1 MKQQYPKYTPHFG
14 HSLPIGLGN
23 ICPSAWSPDAQ
34 GLVTRCP
41 RLGHPMPKAW
51 SSNAH
56 VLVLEEPQIAHRLTA
71 WRSAADLLAGMM
83 KGGVIEYRTLYVR
96 EVNRHGKMLEVSIY
110 IDEAEE

>member
-1 MKQQYPKYTPHFG
+1 MNETAIPKMHPKLWAHIA
-14 HSLPIGLGN
+14 H
-23 ICPSAWSPDAQ
+23 
-34 GLVTRCP
+34 
-41 RLGHPMPKAW
+41 RLGQRMPKAW
-51 SSNAH
+51 SPDAH

-96 EVNRHGKMLEVSIY
+96 EVNRLGKMLEVSIY